1 MEQYKKIFIFTK
13 KNTKTIYFWAKAKM
27 ENINVGITSENY
39 CFEQRKSCYNIT
51 VIVVLENKKIY
62 SISFL
67 VFIYKAMF
75 SFKNY
80 NIYLKHFHTKIA
92 ITIQYLDIV
101 FVWSIQIGI
110 FRRLNLLNKVDIK
123 F

>member
-1 MEQYKKIFIFTK
+1 
-13 KNTKTIYFWAKAKM
+13 M

-51 VIVVLENKKIY
+51 VIVVLENRKIY

-92 ITIQYLDIV
+92 ITIQYLNIV

-110 FRRLNLLNKVDIK
+110 FRRLNLLNEVDIK